1 MAKGSGG
8 GGGFGLSM
16 LSGAA
21 LQFVVIALV
30 ISFGAMILAEVTD
43 TVETDY
49 GNTSTAYTTLG
60 YGEAALGNF
69 AGWLPILALVILGGV
84 ILFILFTSFGAGVR

>member
-1 MAKGSGG
+1 M
-8 GGGFGLSM
+8 GLSM

-30 ISFGAMILAEVTD
+30 LGFGAMILAEVSD

-49 GNTSTAYTTLG
+49 GNTSTAYESLVS
-60 YGEAALGNF
+60 GEDAIGNF
-69 AGWLPILALVILGGV
+69 SGWLPILALVILGGV
-84 ILFILFTSFGAGVR
+84 ILFILFTSFGGGMR